1 MTDTVNDAL
10 SVASKRDEKLVSSM
24 VKIFEAAQA
33 SAVFTEPVVNGNYTV
48 ISACEV
54 AAGGGFGSGQGVGA
68 STEQTG
74 EASQPQ
80 SQPGSGAGGG
90 VGGGGFSRGRP
101 IAVIVVGPE
110 GVTIKPILDVT
121 RVALAAIGLWS
132 SLIAIFRKRAKS
144 GQR

>member
-1 MTDTVNDAL
+1 MTDTVSDAL
-10 SVASKRDEKLVSSM
+10 SVTSKRDEKLVSSM
-24 VKIFEAAQA
+24 EKIFEAAQA
-33 SAVFTEPVVNGNYTV
+33 SAVFTEPVVNGNYTI

-54 AAGGGFGSGQGVGA
+54 AAGGGFGSGQGIGA
-68 STEQTG
+68 STDQTEQT
-74 EASQPQ
+74 SQ

-121 RVALAAIGLWS
+121 RVALAGIGLWS
-132 SLIAIFRKRAKS
+132 SIIAMFRKGPNQAKAK
-144 GQR
+144 